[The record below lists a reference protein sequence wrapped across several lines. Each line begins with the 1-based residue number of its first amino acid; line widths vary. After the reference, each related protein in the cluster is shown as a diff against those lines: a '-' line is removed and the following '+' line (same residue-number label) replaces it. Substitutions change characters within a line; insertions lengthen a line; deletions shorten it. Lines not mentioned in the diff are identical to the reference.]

1 MRLRI
6 FVLLA
11 GLVGLSSLAA
21 EAMPSAYQELTEAT
35 QATPN
40 LDRGAQYFTTCA
52 NCHGPKGGGKVDGK
66 VPRIGGQ
73 YAHVIARQLVA
84 FRHGQ
89 RWDILMENFAD
100 QHRLPDAQAIADVS
114 AYVAQLDDPY
124 PPGMGSGELVSHGAS
139 IYFRMCESCHGS
151 SGQGNSKHLVP
162 KIAGQ
167 HYEYLR
173 RQIYDA
179 VDGRRP
185 GFPASHVRLLA
196 RLDHD
201 DIAGV
206 ADYLSRIAPH
216 YAAEPLIIPGSAQ
229 PKVLA
234 PYKIGIAAPF
244 AFRMGLN
251 RASPLVPGWNCAG
264 RYRAR

>member
-1 MRLRI
+1 MEVRSMRSMRLCTLLI
-6 FVLLA
+6 LGSIVLLPSRMA
-11 GLVGLSSLAA
+11 IAMPTAA
-21 EAMPSAYQELTEAT
+21 QEFLEAM
-35 QATPN
+35 QAKPD
-40 LDRGAQYFTTCA
+40 LDRGAQYFATCA
-52 NCHGPKGGGKVDGK
+52 NCHGIKGGGKVDGK

-73 YAHVIARQLVA
+73 YSRVVARQLVA

-114 AYVAQLDDPY
+114 AYVSQLDDPS

-139 IYFRMCESCHGS
+139 IYFRQCESCHGS
-151 SGQGNSKHLVP
+151 SGQGDAARAVP
-162 KIAGQ
+162 KISGQ

-196 RLDHD
+196 GLEHD

-216 YAAEPLIIPGSAQ
+216 YAEPLIIP
-229 PKVLA
+229 
-234 PYKIGIAAPF
+234 AADS
-244 AFRMGLN
+244 RH
-251 RASPLVPGWNCAG
+251 
-264 RYRAR
+264 